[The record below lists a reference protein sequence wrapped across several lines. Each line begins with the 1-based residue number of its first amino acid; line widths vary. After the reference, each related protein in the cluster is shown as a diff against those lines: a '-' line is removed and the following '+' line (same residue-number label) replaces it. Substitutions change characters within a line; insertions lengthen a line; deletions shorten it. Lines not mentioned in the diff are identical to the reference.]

1 MARYDDAIRAGLD
14 FLIDDRCERRRLQTT
29 LVSPTSWT
37 GETKQAAYYFK
48 QTVDVDPDDEGTR
61 RNLGQA
67 LWTLGRTEEAVPD
80 EMLAVAA
87 AEPLK
92 GDAARLDESSF
103 YWVEPGGERW
113 GGAGGGWTA
122 DAGLVTAS
130 NTGDTWARDRL
141 Y

>member
-1 MARYDDAIRAGLD
+1 M
-14 FLIDDRCERRRLQTT
+14 
-29 LVSPTSWT
+29 
-37 GETKQAAYYFK
+37 
-48 QTVDVDPDDEGTR
+48 DPDDEGTR

-103 YWVEPGGERW
+103 Y
-113 GGAGGGWTA
+113 
-122 DAGLVTAS
+122 
-130 NTGDTWARDRL
+130 
-141 Y
+141 